1 MARSLLPTNYTTNMV
16 FRRKTCQNAIL
27 NLKYHHYAHIRPI
40 LHPLSQS
47 FCTSSELST
56 SYSDWLTSRE
66 VPSKIFSRLVEL
78 QDDSS
83 PQAALQ
89 VPSHSLRLPLLESGE
104 EQVKE
109 TLVID
114 TKHLL
119 QLAQESNFKAVA
131 ERLGEYRSQWKYIP
145 IESLNEIISECSKQ
159 IPFDLDNINGL
170 EKPRFKGLED
180 LLTPF
185 AYRQLYKNIPYL
197 HQISK
202 WYETRGSGNVQFQE
216 NYIWLCY
223 HMDDVDTLQRLVYPY
238 LKTSIYNSRCL
249 SYLMTSFIINYDI
262 EFSKSLFCNVIA
274 MLKPLNASLLQSVIH
289 QMIKNDAIFENITT
303 VFHSWILSANCE
315 SPSPEIYSMVLNEY
329 YKHGTEDEIQ
339 EIRKLTSKFD
349 KHYLIESSHLQHEI
363 INRTPYS
370 LKKVITSNDIIRI
383 NELAAS
389 LANHKKQL
397 ADFYFIFLKFFARY
411 SNMKMIQYIIL
422 KMKQDD
428 IVFYKKYFDVL
439 ITYYSKNEKFLT
451 LLKLLMKSSVIHS
464 TANGIEYS
472 HIYVKQL
479 FDTFVQT
486 YPYEAPEFNQ
496 KFEEWLNQHSR
507 LSSRSKEKL
516 LANCRIVKLKS
527 QLTPYNIKDSKL
539 SNVKKYDRSEWKEL
553 DTGSACKPQ
562 VDFRVNKGFRD
573 VMRKGLKPD
582 YELLESTFK
591 RLHAN
596 YRSMILGL
604 TSTLRLS
611 RYNVKLNLLNLQLS
625 NSPASE
631 LRDFWNQKYDKLNA
645 NNEIKL
651 ARMLMNKHLYDET
664 NQVLLSIPKTE
675 MSDKKYMIKLNIQ
688 LRNEMNFNRF
698 DKMNQIIE
706 SFPINTTVL
715 SPYIY
720 NQCRY
725 IEHSLVRKL
734 ELQSIEADENHN
746 CIEHQHISEGNPGPL
761 VREEVEATLAKLRG
775 LIGDIQLRLN
785 QDKHDLNSKVSE
797 MFEFLNQW
805 IDVKLRN
812 TGDKLL

>member
-1 MARSLLPTNYTTNMV
+1 MG
-16 FRRKTCQNAIL
+16 FRRKTCQYTLL
-27 NLKYHHYAHIRPI
+27 NLKYHYSASIRRSFQ
-40 LHPLSQS
+40 LLNHS
-47 FCTSSELST
+47 FCTSSLFNT

-78 QDDSS
+78 QDDSK

-89 VPSHSLRLPLLESGE
+89 VSSHSLQLPLLVSSE
-104 EQVKE
+104 EQAQE

-114 TKHLL
+114 TNHLL
-119 QLAQESNFKAVA
+119 QLAQESNFKAVT
-131 ERLGEYRSQWKYIP
+131 EKLGEYRSQWKYIP
-145 IESLNEIISECSKQ
+145 IESLNEIVSECSKQ
-159 IPFDLDNINGL
+159 IPFDLDNLNGL
-170 EKPRFKGLED
+170 EKPRFNGIKD
-180 LLTPF
+180 LLTPL
-185 AYRQLYKNIPYL
+185 AYGQLYENIPYL

-238 LKTSIYNSRCL
+238 LKTPIYNSRCL

-274 MLKPLNASLLQSVIH
+274 MLKPLNSSLLQSVIH

-315 SPSPEIYSMVLNEY
+315 SPSAEVYSMVLNEY
-329 YKHGTEDEIQ
+329 YKHGTEDEIL
-339 EIRKLTSKFD
+339 EIRKVTSKLD

-370 LKKVITSNDIIRI
+370 LKKEITSKDIVRI

-411 SNMKMIQYIIL
+411 SSMKMIQYIIL

-451 LLKLLMKSSVIHS
+451 LLKLLMKSSVIYS
-464 TANGIEYS
+464 TANGIEYN

-496 KFEEWLNQHSR
+496 KFEEWLKQNSR
-507 LSSRSKEKL
+507 FTSQSKEKL
-516 LANCRIVKLKS
+516 LTNCRMIKLKS
-527 QLTPYNIKDSKL
+527 QVTPYNIKDFKL
-539 SNVKKYDRSEWKEL
+539 SNVKKYDRTEWKEL
-553 DTGSACKPQ
+553 VIGSSCKPQ
-562 VDFRVNKGFRD
+562 LDFRVNKGFRD

-596 YRSMILGL
+596 YRSIILEL
-604 TSTLRLS
+604 ANTLRLS
-611 RYNVKLNLLNLQLS
+611 KNNMKLDLLNLQLS

-631 LRDFWNQKYDKLNA
+631 LKDFWNQKHNKLNA

-664 NQVLLSIPKTE
+664 NQVLSSIPKTE

-688 LRNEMNFNRF
+688 LRNELNFNQF
-698 DKMNQIIE
+698 DKMNQIID

-720 NQCRY
+720 EQCRY
-725 IEHSLVRKL
+725 IEHALIRKL
-734 ELQSIEADENHN
+734 ELQSIEANENHH
-746 CIEHQHISEGNPGPL
+746 CIEQQQKSDRNPRPL
-761 VREEVEATLAKLRG
+761 VKEEVEATLKRLRG

-785 QDKHDLNSKVSE
+785 QDKHDLNTKVSE

-812 TGDKLL
+812 NGEKLL